1 MPEQPLNDGSGQG
14 AGHAAAGWYGK
25 LPSLGDFVGRRMP
38 HALESEWD
46 SWVRAGMDELRS
58 VSPETWPEVF
68 VSAPVWFF
76 AAAARVTGSAVL
88 MGALAPSMDR
98 VGRYYPLTILAAAP
112 DVGCALADDARLRT
126 FFAGARA
133 AIVEA
138 RRLAWSAEE
147 LDERV
152 SYLTPPFERR
162 RADVRKPSLI
172 DDILSDLS
180 EASYAQQPA
189 EDKVELPRGE
199 WRDYLLGQDDRSL
212 WWVSPT
218 ARAGY
223 RDLMHRGS
231 LNRDLFSQ
239 LFSNQTHSELRPA
252 VTPS

>member
-1 MPEQPLNDGSGQG
+1 MPEQPLSDGAGQG
-14 AGHAAAGWYGK
+14 AGHATAGWYGK

-46 SWVRAGMDELRS
+46 NWVRAGMDELRS
-58 VSPETWPEVF
+58 VSPETWSEVF

-76 AAAARVTGSAVL
+76 AAAARVTGSAVVL
-88 MGALAPSMDR
+88 GALAPSMDR

-112 DVGCALADDARLRT
+112 HTGAALADDARLRT

-133 AIVEA
+133 AIVDA

-152 SYLTPPFERR
+152 SYLTPPYERR

-172 DDILSDLS
+172 DDILSNLS
-180 EASYAQQPA
+180 EASYAQQPTV
-189 EDKVELPRGE
+189 DKVELPRGE
-199 WRDYLLGQDDRSL
+199 WRDYLLGQADRSL

-218 ARAGY
+218 GRTVY

-239 LFSNQTHSELRPA
+239 LFSNQSHFEQKPA
-252 VTPS
+252 ATPS